1 MIMALKRLQKE
12 LNEIIKDTPA
22 NCSAG
27 LLNNDLFIWQATIIG
42 PTETPYEGGVF
53 HLKMVFPT
61 DYPFKAPSVTFTT
74 RIYHPNIN
82 ENGSICLDILKDQW
96 SPVLTV
102 SKLLL
107 SICSLLNEPNPNDP
121 LMPSIANLYKTNRE
135 QFNANAKEYTLKY
148 AS

>member
-1 MIMALKRLQKE
+1 MATKRLQKE
-12 LNEIIKDTPA
+12 LQDISKDTPS

-27 LLNNDLFIWQATIIG
+27 LLSNDLFIWQATIIG
-42 PTETPYEGGVF
+42 PTETPYEGGIF
-53 HLKMVFPT
+53 RLKMVFQP

-82 ENGSICLDILKDQW
+82 DNGSICLDILKNEW

-135 QFNANAKEYTLKY
+135 QFNANAREYTLKY

>member
-1 MIMALKRLQKE
+1 MALKRLHKE
-12 LNEIIKDTPA
+12 LLDISKDTPA

-27 LLNNDLFIWQATIIG
+27 LLSNDLFVWQATIIG

-82 ENGSICLDILKDQW
+82 DNGSICLDILKDQW

>member
-1 MIMALKRLQKE
+1 MATKRLQKE
-12 LNEIIKDTPA
+12 LLEINKDTPT

-27 LLNNDLFIWQATIIG
+27 LLSNDLFIWQATIIG
-42 PTETPYEGGVF
+42 PTETPYEGGIF

-61 DYPFKAPSVTFTT
+61 DYPFKPPSVTFTT

-82 ENGSICLDILKDQW
+82 ENGSICLDILKNEW
-96 SPVLTV
+96 SPVLTI

>member
-1 MIMALKRLQKE
+1 MALKRLQKE
-12 LNEIIKDTPA
+12 LLDISKDAPT

-27 LLNNDLFIWQATIIG
+27 LLNNDLFMWQATIIG
-42 PTETPYEGGVF
+42 PTETPYEGGIF
-53 HLKMVFPT
+53 HLKMIFQT
-61 DYPFKAPSVTFTT
+61 DYPFKAPSVSFTT

>member
-1 MIMALKRLQKE
+1 MATKRLQKE
-12 LNEIIKDTPA
+12 LQDISKDTPS

-27 LLNNDLFIWQATIIG
+27 LLGNDLFIWQATIIG
-42 PTETPYEGGVF
+42 PTETPYEGGIF
-53 HLKMVFPT
+53 HLKMVFQP

-74 RIYHPNIN
+74 KIYHPNIN
-82 ENGSICLDILKDQW
+82 DNGSICLDILKDQW

-135 QFNANAKEYTLKY
+135 QFNANAREHTLKY

>member
-1 MIMALKRLQKE
+1 MATRRLQRE
-12 LNEIIKDTPA
+12 LQDISKDTPS

-27 LLNNDLFIWQATIIG
+27 LLSNDLFIWQATIIG
-42 PTETPYEGGVF
+42 PTETPYEGGIF
-53 HLKMVFPT
+53 RLKMVFPT
-61 DYPFKAPSVTFTT
+61 DYPFKSPSVTFTT

-82 ENGSICLDILKDQW
+82 DNGSICLDILKNEW

-121 LMPSIANLYKTNRE
+121 LVPSIANLYKTNRE
-135 QFNANAKEYTLKY
+135 QFNANAREYTLKY

>member
-1 MIMALKRLQKE
+1 MATKRLQKE
-12 LNEIIKDTPA
+12 LQDICKDTPA

-27 LLNNDLFIWQATIIG
+27 LLSNDLFVWQATIIG
-42 PTETPYEGGVF
+42 PTETPYEGGIF
-53 HLKMVFPT
+53 HLKMVFPP
-61 DYPFKAPSVTFTT
+61 DYPFKAPLVTFTT

-82 ENGSICLDILKDQW
+82 ENGSICLDILKNEW

-135 QFNANAKEYTLKY
+135 QFNANAKEYTLKF

>member
-1 MIMALKRLQKE
+1 MALKRLQKE
-12 LNEIIKDTPA
+12 LLDISKDTPA

-27 LLNNDLFIWQATIIG
+27 LLSNDLFIWQATIIG
-42 PTETPYEGGVF
+42 PTETPYEGGIF
-53 HLKMVFPT
+53 HLKIVFPT
-61 DYPFKAPSVTFTT
+61 DYPFKAPSVSFTT
-74 RIYHPNIN
+74 LIYHPNIN
-82 ENGSICLDILKDQW
+82 DNGSICLDILKDQW

-135 QFNANAKEYTLKY
+135 QFNANAREHTLKY

>member
-1 MIMALKRLQKE
+1 MALKRLHKE
-12 LNEIIKDTPA
+12 LLDISKDTPA

-27 LLNNDLFIWQATIIG
+27 LLSNDLFIWQATIIG
-42 PTETPYEGGVF
+42 PTETPYEGGIF
-53 HLKMVFPT
+53 HLKIVFPT
-61 DYPFKAPSVTFTT
+61 DYPFKAPSVSFTT
-74 RIYHPNIN
+74 LIYHPNIN
-82 ENGSICLDILKDQW
+82 DNGSICLDILKDQW

-135 QFNANAKEYTLKY
+135 QFNANAREHTLKY

>member
-1 MIMALKRLQKE
+1 MATKRLQKE
-12 LNEIIKDTPA
+12 LQDISKDTPA

-27 LLNNDLFIWQATIIG
+27 LLSNDLFIWQATIIG
-42 PTETPYEGGVF
+42 PTETPYEGGIF
-53 HLKMVFPT
+53 HLKMVFPP
-61 DYPFKAPSVTFTT
+61 DYPFKAPLVSFTT

-82 ENGSICLDILKDQW
+82 ENGSICLDILKNEW

-135 QFNANAKEYTLKY
+135 QFNANAKEYTLKF

>member
-1 MIMALKRLQKE
+1 MALKRLQKE
-12 LNEIIKDTPA
+12 LLDISKDTPA

-27 LLNNDLFIWQATIIG
+27 LLSNDLFIWQATIIG
-42 PTETPYEGGVF
+42 PTETPYEGGIF
-53 HLKMVFPT
+53 HLKIVFPT
-61 DYPFKAPSVTFTT
+61 DYPFKAPSVSFTT

-82 ENGSICLDILKDQW
+82 DNGSICLDILKDQW

-135 QFNANAKEYTLKY
+135 QFNANAREHTLKY

>member
-1 MIMALKRLQKE
+1 MALKLLQKE

>member
-1 MIMALKRLQKE
+1 MALKRLQKE

>member
-1 MIMALKRLQKE
+1 MATKRLQKE
-12 LNEIIKDTPA
+12 LQDICKDTPA

-27 LLNNDLFIWQATIIG
+27 LLSNDLFVWQATIIG

-53 HLKMVFPT
+53 HLKMTFPT
-61 DYPFKAPSVTFTT
+61 DYPFKAPAVIFTT

-82 ENGSICLDILKDQW
+82 DNGSICLDILKDQW

>member
-1 MIMALKRLQKE
+1 MALKRLHKE
-12 LNEIIKDTPA
+12 LLDISKDTPA

-27 LLNNDLFIWQATIIG
+27 LLSNDLFIWQATIIG

-53 HLKMVFPT
+53 HLKMAFPT
-61 DYPFKAPSVTFTT
+61 DYPFKAPVVTFTT

-82 ENGSICLDILKDQW
+82 DNGSICLDILKDQW